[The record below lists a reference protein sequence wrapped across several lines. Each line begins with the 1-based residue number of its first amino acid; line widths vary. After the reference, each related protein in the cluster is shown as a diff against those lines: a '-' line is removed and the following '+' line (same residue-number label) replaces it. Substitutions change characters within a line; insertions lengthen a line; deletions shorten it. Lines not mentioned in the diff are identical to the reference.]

1 MSVEQSEGLEK
12 NSWHMQGRVTLR
24 GEMHLRKA
32 RKRMI
37 RILTKCHGKLALPLD
52 VNSAFAN
59 MLATTIRENGRGT
72 IVGRTKTIWWTP
84 EML

>member
-1 MSVEQSEGLEK
+1 
-12 NSWHMQGRVTLR
+12 
-24 GEMHLRKA
+24 
-32 RKRMI
+32 
-37 RILTKCHGKLALPLD
+37 
-52 VNSAFAN
+52 